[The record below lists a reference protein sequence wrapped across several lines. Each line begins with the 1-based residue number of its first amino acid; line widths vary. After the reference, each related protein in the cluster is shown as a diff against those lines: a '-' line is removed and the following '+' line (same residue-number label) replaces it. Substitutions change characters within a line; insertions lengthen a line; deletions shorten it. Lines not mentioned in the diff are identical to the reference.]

1 MFILHHHLIS
11 QHQGNRN
18 HGGPPPKANGTCMTN
33 FSFEGGA
40 KIHSL
45 EEGIEHLHIAIS
57 L

>member
-45 EEGIEHLHIAIS
+45 EEGVEHLHIAIS